1 MSSFNSHR
9 AQGAAEPDPMEGLW
23 TLDGWDPGEPPP
35 RADGESERGPR
46 NSAGVELIRA
56 DTVPPEAVQ
65 WLWDGWLARG
75 KLQIAAGAPG
85 TGKTT
90 VALAIAATITSC
102 GQWPD
107 GTTAT
112 QGSVLIWSGEDGVAD
127 TLVPRLAAAGAD
139 LSRVHFVGCVDGRPF
154 DPAIDSEKLA
164 KAAEELGDVALLI
177 VDPIVSAVAGDSNR
191 SAEVRRGLQPL
202 VDLAAK
208 LGAAVLGISHFT
220 KGTAGRD
227 PVERVTG
234 SIAFGALA
242 RIVFGTAKMPE
253 DRGGGHVFCRA
264 KANIGPDG
272 DGFGYDLVQADVP
285 GVDGLTASI
294 VKWGEIIEGPARE
307 ILAEAEALQSG
318 ERRAALR
325 EAEEFL
331 RDALELGPVPK
342 TDLVEKAEA
351 EGISYA
357 TLRRAKATL
366 KVESDKRGFGRAA
379 VTCWVLPTGDLDDTG
394 STSDK

>member
-1 MSSFNSHR
+1 MRNFDDHQ
-9 AQGAAEPDPMEGLW
+9 AQGAAEPDQPEGLW

-35 RADGESERGPR
+35 RDDGEGESESK

-90 VALAIAATITSC
+90 VALAIAATITSG

-107 GTTAT
+107 GATAT
-112 QGSVLIWSGEDGVAD
+112 QGRVLIWSGEDGVAD

-164 KAAEELGDVALLI
+164 QAAEELGDVVLLI
-177 VDPIVSAVAGDSNR
+177 VDPIVNAVAGDGNR
-191 SAEVRRGLQPL
+191 NAEVRRGLQPL

-208 LGAAVLGISHFT
+208 LRTAVLGISHFS

-253 DRGGGHVFCRA
+253 EKGGGHVFCRA

-272 DGFGYDLVQADVP
+272 DGFSYDLVQADVP

-294 VKWGEIIEGPARE
+294 VRWGEFMEGQARE
-307 ILAEAEALQSG
+307 ILAQAEALQS
-318 ERRAALR
+318 EDCRAALQ
-325 EAEEFL
+325 EAKAFL
-331 RDALELGPVPK
+331 CDTLELGPVPK
-342 TDLVEKAEA
+342 TEIVEKAEA

-357 TLRRAKATL
+357 TLRRAKAAL
-366 KVESDKRGFGRAA
+366 KITSEKRGFGRAA
-379 VTCWVLPTGDLDDTG
+379 VTYWILQKGDLDDTG